1 MFLKRK
7 KKGTES
13 PAKYKAKKVV
23 IDGITFASTLE
34 GNCYKEIKKFGVTC
48 VLQPK
53 FLLQEGFRSSDSVWH
68 RPIHYIGDF
77 ILPTKLIIDSKG
89 ILTPEYKLKKKL
101 FLKRYPEYRLVEIK
115 SAKAMREFLE
125 KEYGEGLERK

>member
-1 MFLKRK
+1 MFLRRK
-7 KKGTES
+7 KKGTEVNT
-13 PAKYKAKKVV
+13 KYRAKKVI
-23 IDGITFASTLE
+23 IDGITFSSTLE
-34 GNCYKEIKKFGVTC
+34 GNCYKEIKKFGIEC

-53 FLLQEGFRSSDSVWH
+53 FLLQEGFRSIDGIFN

-77 ILPTKLIIDSKG
+77 ALPTNLIVDSKG
-89 ILTPEYKLKKKL
+89 MLTPEYKLKKKL

-125 KEYGEGLERK
+125 NEYKK